1 MIGSLEWS
9 EVPKEN
15 QERVVSVLETKGKES
30 FKEET

>member
-1 MIGSLEWS
+1 MIGSLEWP
-9 EVPKEN
+9 EIPQEN